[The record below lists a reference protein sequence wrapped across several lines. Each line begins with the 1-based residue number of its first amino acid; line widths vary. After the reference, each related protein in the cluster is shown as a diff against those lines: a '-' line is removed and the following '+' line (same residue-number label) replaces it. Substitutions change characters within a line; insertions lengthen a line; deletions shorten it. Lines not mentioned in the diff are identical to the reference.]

1 MLIRRIAGA
10 LSALVATT
18 AAVVLLT
25 GGIASAH
32 VQVKADKAQA
42 GATDV
47 TITFA
52 AENESSKASIVSVR
66 VALPSGIAPGDVT
79 YVSGPAGWSLTP
91 AADGYTVAGPA
102 LLAKKDAEYS
112 VKVAKLPPDATTLP
126 FKTLVTY
133 SDGRI
138 DRWIDV
144 PQNGAQSDNPAP
156 VLTLAPAVAAPSSAT
171 AASAAASQAPATSE
185 AATPAAAPATQAAGG
200 GGGSSAPWTVLAAV
214 LIVALAGLVV
224 WRVVGKRAQG

>member
-102 LLAKKDAEYS
+102 LPAKKDAEYS